1 MSTVRA
7 DNWETAAG
15 AQSVDHNAFAKMW
28 ANFTSQTTTAL
39 NDSYNVTSVTDNGTG
54 DTDLNLTNDM
64 TDTNYAQLTASGSSS
79 TDASVNV
86 INVASTDKLVGAAR
100 CLQGNP
106 SSQTAVDSPNGT
118 CVIHGD
124 LA

>member
-7 DNWETAAG
+7 DNWETAGG

-28 ANFTSQTTTAL
+28 ANYTSVTTTAT

-64 TDTNYAQLTASGSSS
+64 ADTNYGQLVSTGSSS
-79 TDASVNV
+79 GAAN
-86 INVASTDKLVGAAR
+86 INAINLASTDKLVGAAR
-100 CLQGNP
+100 CAQGNP
-106 SSQTAVDSPNGT
+106 SNAAAVDSPNGT
-118 CVIHGD
+118 CALYGD

>member
-7 DNWETAAG
+7 DNWETAGG

-28 ANFTSQTTTAL
+28 VNYTSQTTTAA
-39 NDSYNVTSVTDNGTG
+39 NDSYNVASLTDNGTG
-54 DTDLNLTNDM
+54 DTDVNLTNDM
-64 TDTNYAQLTASGSSS
+64 ADTNYGQLTATGTGSG
-79 TDASVNV
+79 AGVVNV

-100 CLQGNP
+100 CVTGNP
-106 SSQTAVDSPNGT
+106 SSQTVVDHPNGT
-118 CVIHGD
+118 CALYGD